1 MRFGVL
7 GPLVVSD
14 GEGPLPLGGPKQRVV
29 LAHLVLGANQ
39 VVSSDRLIDAVWG
52 EDLPEEPKSTLRVYV
67 SRLRSALGPET
78 IEGRPPGYLLHTE
91 PDEVDAVRFE
101 ELLREARRNTVDPR
115 TTVETLDEAL
125 ELWREG
131 DALQRRCGELLDA
144 AEGKIEE
151 LGGAPGDNPG
161 ASL

>member
-1 MRFGVL
+1 VRFGVL

-67 SRLRSALGPET
+67 SRLRSALGP
-78 IEGRPPGYLLHTE
+78 
-91 PDEVDAVRFE
+91 DADVPHRVHPIVRRAPRFE
-101 ELLREARRNTVDPR
+101 RRGQRQCQGLRA
-115 TTVETLDEAL
+115 
-125 ELWREG
+125 G
-131 DALQRRCGELLDA
+131 DA
-144 AEGKIEE
+144 IERHHFT
-151 LGGAPGDNPG
+151 
-161 ASL
+161 